1 MPTAS
6 STHPEWEPLDAA
18 LLRELLCGDED
29 AVAFYRCVA
38 NLSHTY
44 DDLIDGDKAVSP
56 QELHKFVWTA
66 LFDLPLNPFF
76 DRFQGTLRPLLMTGV
91 LNWIAANEMEA
102 SGSKEELRVAHV
114 TRYAVG
120 DVLLAAM
127 TLTGGIDHARR
138 NARRARL
145 SLQDE
150 TWAHYSTEKTSP
162 C

>member
-1 MPTAS
+1 MHDAS
-6 STHPEWEPLDAA
+6 STHPAWEPLNAE

-29 AVAFYRCVA
+29 AVAFYRHVA

-56 QELHKFVWTA
+56 PQVHAWVWTA
-66 LFDLPLNPFF
+66 LFELPLNPFF
-76 DRFQGTLRPLLMTGV
+76 VRFEGTLRPLLMTGI
-91 LNWIAANEMEA
+91 LNWIAANEMER
-102 SGSKEELRVAHV
+102 SGSREELRVAHV

-138 NARRARL
+138 HARRARL

-150 TWAHYSTEKTSP
+150 TWAHYSTEMTPP

>member
-1 MPTAS
+1 MAAA
-6 STHPEWEPLDAA
+6 THPEWEPLDAA
-18 LLRELLCGDED
+18 LLRELLCGDES
-29 AVAFYRCVA
+29 AMAFYRHVA

-44 DDLIDGDKAVSP
+44 DDLIDGDKVVSP
-56 QELHKFVWTA
+56 QELHNFVWTA
-66 LFDLPLNPFF
+66 LFELPLNPFF
-76 DRFQGTLRPLLMTGV
+76 DRHQTVLRPLLMTGI
-91 LNWIAANEMEA
+91 LNWIAANEMEH
-102 SGSKEELRVAHV
+102 SGSVEERRVSHV

-138 NARRARL
+138 HARRARL

-150 TWAHYSTEKTSP
+150 TWAHYSTEKTPS